1 MISMKPSMAED
12 GRLNGKFIDID
23 YDLIKHFINLRYAPE
38 SYKNGIFSHS
48 SDVWSYGIILWEMFS
63 LGEVPYGEMLGSEA
77 VKLIEDGKR
86 LLQPKFC
93 PNHVYTIMEN
103 CWKYNPK
110 DRPTFSFLTEVF
122 VKDPDYENII
132 ELVKANSIN

>member
-1 MISMKPSMAED
+1 
-12 GRLNGKFIDID
+12 NGIPIVID
-23 YDLIKHFINLRYAPE
+23 YDLIKNCIIPRYAPE

-48 SDVWSYGIILWEMFS
+48 SDVWSYGVTLWEMFS

-93 PNHVYTIMEN
+93 PNNVYTIMEN
-103 CWKYNPK
+103 CWQYNPK
-110 DRPTFSFLTEVF
+110 DRPTFSYLTEIF

-132 ELVKANSIN
+132 ELVKTRSIS